1 MSNISWGLVFPN
13 VQKGQGCST
22 ALVFHNRFHLQ
33 RLDVKYVLGGL
44 CSQTF
49 KRAKDALQ
57 PLCFTTVSISNV
69 LMSFISWGLVFP
81 NVQKGQGC
89 STALVFHNRFHPQHL
104 DVSFFS
110 GGLSS
115 GTFKRVKD
123 ALQPS
128 CFSTVLI
135 SSVLMSNISWGLVFP
150 NVQKGQGCSTALVFL
165 NRFHLQHLHNNV
177 WASGKTNRQTAKLP
191 AIFPL

>member
-49 KRAKDALQ
+49 KRVKDALQ

-69 LMSFISWGLVFP
+69 LMSIISWGLVFP

-89 STALVFHNRFHPQHL
+89 STALVFHNRFHLQLL
-104 DVSFFS
+104 DFKYVL
-110 GGLSS
+110 GGLCSQ
-115 GTFKRVKD
+115 TFKRVKD
-123 ALQPS
+123 ALQPL
-128 CFSTVLI
+128 CFTTVSI
-135 SSVLMSNISWGLVFP
+135 SNILMSVISRGACVPKRSKGSRMLYSPCVLQPFP
-150 NVQKGQGCSTALVFL
+150 SPT
-165 NRFHLQHLHNNV
+165 
-177 WASGKTNRQTAKLP
+177 SS
-191 AIFPL
+191 